1 MFNPPH
7 LKFKKLKKGT
17 FRNKELNINSSSL
30 KFGDYGLQFLHKG
43 FLDYS
48 QIESARKIIA
58 KQIKG
63 VGKLWINAKPN
74 TPRTAKP
81 LEFRMGKGKGAVSK

>member
-63 VGKLWINAKPN
+63 VGKL
-74 TPRTAKP
+74 
-81 LEFRMGKGKGAVSK
+81 